1 MRKHLR
7 RYSIGALAVG
17 AIAGVGAIALPANT
31 TAATEWQPASY
42 NLTAAADT
50 LLPATVSEQKPV
62 RVVTTS
68 VGADGKPVVKVTTAT
83 SKPGAEQAVKAGQS
97 AKGAVGVE
105 LDAVATASEVPTG
118 SDTYRSQQWDFSKIS
133 VAGAWKTST
142 GAGVT
147 VAVLDTG
154 VEATHPDLAANMVA
168 GYDAVANT
176 DGATTDPNG
185 HGTHVAGTI
194 AAVTGNGVG
203 VSAIAPNTKIMPVRV
218 LKANGSGYMSDTAEG
233 IIWAADH
240 GADVINMSLGS
251 SEKVTAVSNAISYAR
266 SKGVVVVAAAGNE
279 RAKGS
284 PTSYP
289 AADAGVIGVAA
300 TDSADKI
307 ASYSNAGSYVDVAAP
322 GSAILSTYPTALGSR
337 TGYTTMSGTSM
348 ASPHVAA
355 VAALLVAYQPA
366 LTPDQVESAL
376 TTSAVDLGPKG
387 RDNDFGYGRIDAAAA
402 LAAVTPT
409 TTSPAAPAGPTATAT
424 PSQTTVAPTTAPAT
438 TTPPTTTAP
447 TAPSKSPTATP
458 TPSKSPTATPTPSNS
473 PTATPTPSK
482 SPTAT
487 PTPGKTKVTPV
498 VQVATPSTSVVYGS
512 AATVTYT
519 VTAGTAPW
527 AGKPVQIG
535 VNGTG
540 SSSISWTRFT
550 TDANGKLTVQVRA
563 TAHFQVRLQVLGTD
577 ASNATTSAVT
587 SFTVRSSATVSS
599 PAARKLSVKVN
610 GPAGR
615 PGQVQRYENNKW
627 VTVKSF
633 TAAPGVT
640 TVTGL
645 PSGATVRVVFPATS
659 SVTSL
664 TTAAVKIA

>member
-7 RYSIGALAVG
+7 RYSVGALAVG
-17 AIAGVGAIALPANT
+17 AVAGVAAIALPATT

-42 NLTAAADT
+42 NLSAAPDT
-50 LLPATVSEQKPV
+50 LLPATVSEQQPV
-62 RVVTTS
+62 RVVTTT

-105 LDAVATASEVPTG
+105 LDAIATASEVPSGT
-118 SDTYRSQQWDFSKIS
+118 DTYRSQQWDFSKIS
-133 VAGAWKTST
+133 VANAWQKST
-142 GAGVT
+142 GAGVV

-154 VEATHPDLAANMVA
+154 VDGAHPDLAANLVA

-176 DGATTDPNG
+176 SGGATDPNG

-240 GADVINMSLGS
+240 GATVINMSLGS
-251 SEKVTAVSNAISYAR
+251 SEKVTAVSNAITYAR

-279 RAKGS
+279 RAQGS

-300 TDSADKI
+300 TDSADKV

-322 GSAILSTYPTALGSR
+322 GSNILSTYPTALGSK
-337 TGYTTMSGTSM
+337 TGYASMNGTSM

-355 VAALLVAYQPA
+355 VAALLKAYQPA
-366 LTPDQVESAL
+366 LTPDQVQSAL
-376 TTSAVDLGPKG
+376 ETSAVDLGTKG

-409 TTSPAAPAGPTATAT
+409 TTSPATTAP
-424 PSQTTVAPTTAPAT
+424 VTTAPAT
-438 TTPPTTTAP
+438 TAPATTAPTTTAP
-447 TAPSKSPTATP
+447 TTAPTTATP
-458 TPSKSPTATPTPSNS
+458 TPTPSKTTTSPTPTPTKTTTS
-473 PTATPTPSK
+473 PTPAPTKTTP
-482 SPTAT
+482 AA
-487 PTPGKTKVTPV
+487 KVTPV
-498 VQVATPSTSVVYGS
+498 VQATTPSTSVVYGS

-519 VTAGTAPW
+519 VTAGNVAW
-527 AGKPVQIG
+527 AGKPVQVG
-535 VNGTG
+535 VNATG
-540 SSSISWTRFT
+540 SSAVSWTRFT
-550 TDANGKLTVQVRA
+550 TDANGKLTVTIKA
-563 TAHFQVRLQVLGTD
+563 TAHFQVRLTALATD
-577 ASNATTSAVT
+577 SSNAATSAAT
-587 SFTVRSSATVSS
+587 SFTVRSSAAVSS
-599 PAARKLSVKVN
+599 PGARKLSVKVN
-610 GPAGR
+610 GPAGQKA
-615 PGQVQRYENNKW
+615 QVQRYEKNKW
-627 VTVKSF
+627 VAVKSF
-633 TAAPGVT
+633 TATQGVT

-645 PSGATVRVVFPATS
+645 PSGATVRVVFPATTA
-659 SVTSL
+659 VTGL
-664 TTAAVKIA
+664 TTASVKIA